1 MSRTIALFLLL
12 AWIVPMSA
20 VAAAGRPVVIED
32 LAGGPYAGDPVDV
45 AGAFLRDHGA
55 SVGLETAVPVQ
66 HRRTTAWRGREF
78 VHFHQTHLGLP
89 VLGADLVLALD
100 GHGRVVL
107 ATSTLRP
114 AFDPA
119 PPTPVPSVVARDAA
133 LAAVELPAA
142 EAGEPVLA
150 WAPAGPRLV
159 YRIAVHSDGPPG
171 AWRVTVDAASGAV
184 IEVHDLSRRALGR
197 AYEENPAVSDV
208 IEVTLTDLAGDQT
221 VMDGTYAVV
230 ESTVFDDGVYD
241 EAHLAVADLDGNFL
255 YDPDPDADD
264 DPFVEVHAYH
274 HVTELSH
281 HFMDTHG
288 HTFDAPIHVT
298 TNYRESA
305 NGTYNNAYMT
315 MNGSGDTMLVFGQ
328 GYVDFA
334 YDADVI
340 AHEFGHGLIY
350 DLAAFGLEFIA
361 FDEYGWNV
369 VPDAIHEGFAD
380 YWAATYFGN
389 SVVGEYYGGRDLEN
403 DNSCPGDLVGESHED
418 GKILGGAGWDLHE
431 IVGAEAAD
439 QVVYGM
445 LAGLSSSP
453 SFAEV
458 GELMIALSTELV
470 DDGLVDG
477 ADITALQEALDERG
491 VTRCGRSL
499 PLTDGEIFE
508 FDVMHM
514 MGMTELPAD
523 MCEMAQEAGI
533 HFPLTYQF
541 AITTPPAEEGE
552 VFSLDLELPMERVTG
567 GTPSLDDLDYVVF
580 VRKDELVT
588 FDYDLVQTEYGFD
601 MESPFGV
608 GYDLVFEDM
617 PEVIHLPGDGE
628 GEMALENDTT
638 YYVAMYHM
646 NCPAV
651 TIAWEPQI
659 TLTTEMGD
667 DDDDDSEGDDDD
679 NGSNLPRNE
688 DSGDCSCEAVQSPRP
703 FSLLVCLVPAV
714 ALALR
719 RR

>member
-1 MSRTIALFLLL
+1 MTRVLAVVLVSILF
-12 AWIVPMSA
+12 IP
-20 VAAAGRPVVIED
+20 AAFAPASERPVVVTG
-32 LAGGPYAGDPVDV
+32 LSAGPHAGEPAD
-45 AGAFLRDHGA
+45 AARAFLRDHGA
-55 SVGLETAVPVQ
+55 RFGLETAVPVQ

-78 VHFHQTHLGLP
+78 VHLHQTHLGLP
-89 VLGADLVLALD
+89 VLGADLVLGLD
-100 GHGRVVL
+100 GHGRVIL

-114 AFDPA
+114 GFDPA
-119 PPTPVPSVVARDAA
+119 APSTVPDAVARAAA
-133 LAAVELPAA
+133 LAAVELPGA
-142 EAGEPVLA
+142 EVGECELA
-150 WAPAGPRLV
+150 WTPAGSRLV
-159 YRIAVHSDGPPG
+159 YRIQVYTTSPPG

-208 IEVTLTDLAGDQT
+208 IEVTLTDLVGDQT

-230 ESTVFDDGVYD
+230 ESTVFDDGVYG

-274 HVTELSH
+274 HVTALSH

-298 TNYRESA
+298 TNYRETV

-361 FDEYGWNV
+361 FDEYGWNTT
-369 VPDAIHEGFAD
+369 PDAIHEGFAD

-418 GKILGGAGWDLHE
+418 GKIFGGAGWDLHE

-470 DDGLVDG
+470 DDGLVDE
-477 ADITALQEALDERG
+477 ADVTALEEALDERG

-523 MCEMAQEAGI
+523 MCQMAQEAGI

-552 VFSLDLELPMERVTG
+552 IFSLDLELPMERVTG
-567 GTPSLDDLDYVVF
+567 GTPSLDDLDFVVF
-580 VRKDELVT
+580 MRKDELVT
-588 FDYDLVQTEYGFD
+588 FDYDIVPTEYGFD

-617 PEVIHLPGDGE
+617 PEVIQLPGDGE

-659 TLTTEMGD
+659 TLTSEMGD
-667 DDDDDSEGDDDD
+667 DDDDAAGDDDD

-688 DSGDCSCEAVQSPRP
+688 DGGDCSCDVHSAPHP
-703 FSLLVCLVPAV
+703 ASLVACLLPLI
-714 ALALR
+714 ALILR

>member
-1 MSRTIALFLLL
+1 MSRVLALVVLSAL
-12 AWIVPMSA
+12 IVPAASA
-20 VAAAGRPVVIED
+20 RAGGRPAVVVE
-32 LAGGPYAGDPVDV
+32 LAAGPYAGDPVEG
-45 AGAFLRDHGA
+45 ARAFLGEHGA
-55 SVGLETAVPVQ
+55 SFGVEAAVPLR

-78 VHFHQTHLGLP
+78 VHLHQTYLGVP
-89 VLGADLVLALD
+89 VLGADLVLGLD
-100 GHGRVVL
+100 GGGRVVL

-114 AFDPA
+114 GFEPQVPA
-119 PPTPVPSVVARDAA
+119 VVHPARAREAA
-133 LAAVELPAA
+133 LAAVGVPSAG
-142 EAGEPVLA
+142 AGEPELA
-150 WAPAGPRLV
+150 WTPAGPRLV
-159 YRIAVHSDGPPG
+159 YRIAVHSDLPPA

-184 IEVHDLSRRALGR
+184 IEVRDLDRRALGR
-197 AYEENPAVSDV
+197 AYEENPAVSGV
-208 IEVTLTDLAGDQT
+208 IEVTLTDLEGDQT

-230 ESTVFDDGVYD
+230 RSTVFDGQTYD
-241 EAHLAVADLDGNFL
+241 EAHLATADLDGNFL
-255 YDPDPDADD
+255 YDPDPEADD

-274 HVTELSH
+274 HVTELCH

-288 HTFDAPIHVT
+288 HTFDAPIQVT
-298 TNYRESA
+298 TNYRESV

-328 GYVDFA
+328 GFVDFA

-361 FDEYGWNV
+361 FDEYGWNTT
-369 VPDAIHEGFAD
+369 PDAIHEGFAD

-389 SVVGEYYGGRDLEN
+389 SVVGEYYGGRDVDN
-403 DNSCPGDLVGESHED
+403 DNSCPEDLIGESHED

-458 GELMIALSTELV
+458 GELMIALSGELV
-470 DDGLVDG
+470 DDGLVDA
-477 ADITALQEALDERG
+477 ADITELEAALDERG

-499 PLTDGEIFE
+499 PLADGEVFE

-523 MCEMAQEAGI
+523 MCQMAQEAGI

-541 AITTPPAEEGE
+541 SITTPPAEEGE
-552 VFSLDLELPMERVTG
+552 VFSLDLALPMERVTG
-567 GTPSLDDLDYVVF
+567 GTPSLDDLDFVVF
-580 VRKDELVT
+580 MRKDELVT
-588 FDYDLVQTEYGFD
+588 FDYEIIQTEYGFD
-601 MESPFGV
+601 MESPMGD

-628 GEMALENDTT
+628 GEMALQSDTT

-651 TIAWEPQI
+651 TIAWEPEI

-667 DDDDDSEGDDDD
+667 DDDDSEGDDDDD

-688 DSGDCSCEAVQSPRP
+688 DGDGCSCEALAAPSPASLVVGLLP
-703 FSLLVCLVPAV
+703 LLVLVF
-714 ALALR
+714 R